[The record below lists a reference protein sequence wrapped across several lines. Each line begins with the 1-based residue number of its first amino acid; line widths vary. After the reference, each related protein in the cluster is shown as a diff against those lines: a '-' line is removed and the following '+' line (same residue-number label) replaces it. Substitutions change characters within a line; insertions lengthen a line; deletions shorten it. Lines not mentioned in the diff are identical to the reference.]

1 MICTVWVN
9 QEISKPLASKNIG
22 FLYCYGRWTF
32 KVMKSKTEL
41 ISHVTNISES
51 HCNINKVETQETLE
65 SPHNRSFVILVSC
78 GFMLMLS
85 IKTAQNQSVI
95 TEENAI
101 NLNLWT
107 FCFSIFK
114 HKFLQSQYQQR
125 IIATKKDASCRRI
138 VRWSGLVSACFQTT
152 GNKEK
157 HGGRRHLLSEAPL
170 KWPGVNKQP
179 CQETCKPQ
187 YLLSSNLHS
196 KIVRTSLS

>member
-1 MICTVWVN
+1 MMCTVWVN
-9 QEISKPLASKNIG
+9 QEISKPLLASKNIG

-41 ISHVTNISES
+41 ISHITNIMTES
-51 HCNINKVETQETLE
+51 HCNINKVETHETLE

-101 NLNLWT
+101 NPNLWT

-114 HKFLQSQYQQR
+114 HKFLQYQQR
-125 IIATKKDASCRRI
+125 TASTKKM
-138 VRWSGLVSACFQTT
+138 LVVDV
-152 GNKEK
+152 
-157 HGGRRHLLSEAPL
+157 LWDEA
-170 KWPGVNKQP
+170 G
-179 CQETCKPQ
+179 
-187 YLLSSNLHS
+187 
-196 KIVRTSLS
+196 